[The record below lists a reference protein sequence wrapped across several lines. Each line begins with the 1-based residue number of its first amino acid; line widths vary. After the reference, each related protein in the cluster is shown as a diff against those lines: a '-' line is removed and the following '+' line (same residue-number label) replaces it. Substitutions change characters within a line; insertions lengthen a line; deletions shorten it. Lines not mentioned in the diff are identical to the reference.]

1 MICIIRPREE
11 LKENQE
17 KEEEEEEE
25 EESSEDDNS
34 SDEDT
39 KFKEKA
45 TPTSSTNNEDQ
56 IVFGNFKG
64 FTFKK
69 RTATSKTNIKK
80 RTSDW

>member
-11 LKENQE
+11 LKENDD
-17 KEEEEEEE
+17 KEEEEEE

-45 TPTSSTNNEDQ
+45 TPTSSINNEDQ
-56 IVFGNFKG
+56 IVFSNFKG

-69 RTATSKTNIKK
+69 RTATNKTNLKK